1 MVPKES
7 RNFSKQLIERVE
19 MEREKEWTHARGLK
33 VEIFFSYL
41 KIFIPLSWEL
51 FGTLFFLF
59 FNTFSLYFIS
69 FFSSVSL
76 FWDFENSWG
85 ENKLQIFL
93 WMGWKWLH
101 HEYENGGVA
110 DILMVD
116 TYSGMDL
123 CTPIFLGE
131 ASKQDFT
138 KG

>member
-59 FNTFSLYFIS
+59 FNIFSLYFIS

-93 WMGWKWLH
+93 WMGWKWLQ

-116 TYSGMDL
+116 TFSGMDL

>member
-19 MEREKEWTHARGLK
+19 MEREKEWTHARRLK

-93 WMGWKWLH
+93 WMGWKWLQ
-101 HEYENGGVA
+101 HEYENEGVA